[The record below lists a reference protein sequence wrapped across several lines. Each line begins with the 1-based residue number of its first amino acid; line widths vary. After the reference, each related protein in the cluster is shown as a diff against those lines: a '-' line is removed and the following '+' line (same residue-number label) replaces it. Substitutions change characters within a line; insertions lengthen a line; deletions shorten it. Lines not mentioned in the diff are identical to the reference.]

1 MSSSHSRSEQFE
13 KLFGSVS
20 GKRVAVLGIGGGGD
34 AVSTVP
40 LVRELERR
48 GATAIPGGLTWKR
61 REHDPERRPRAVHEF
76 RNLRQLAPVVG
87 IGRGGMVTIDGVRH
101 VEAHIAQALGDR
113 EVLVIDPSQGSAAV
127 ARDLNVASQQLGLDL
142 VIGVD
147 VGGDVLCMGHEAS
160 LESPLCDQTLLHAL
174 TGLNS
179 LLVLASLG
187 TDGEIQPD
195 DFIAR
200 FKQLGA
206 TGAFIGALDPAD
218 DDLDPWEAVL
228 RGANTESSRFA
239 VVVRRGLHPARLAE
253 LRARLESEPV
263 AAAQEIL
270 ARASTLPLR
279 GGGRT
284 GHLSELTAF
293 FLVFDSRAVWE
304 SGGFSKFWRPDATIR
319 EMHRELAERGIK
331 TEFGE
336 SDGTC
341 T

>member
-1 MSSSHSRSEQFE
+1 MIRAPSRTEQPE
-13 KLFGSVS
+13 RLFGPVS

-40 LVRELERR
+40 LVLELERL
-48 GATAIPGGLTWKR
+48 GAVAIPGGLTWKR

-76 RNLRQLAPVVG
+76 RNLRQLAPSVG
-87 IGRGGMVTIDGVRH
+87 VGRREMVTVDGVRH

-127 ARDLNVASQQLGLDL
+127 LRDLKTASKELGIDL
-142 VIGVD
+142 IIGVD
-147 VGGDVLCMGHEAS
+147 VGGDVLCMGHETS

-174 TGLNS
+174 AGLNS
-179 LLVLASLG
+179 PLVLASLG

-200 FKQLGA
+200 FSQLCA
-206 TGAFIGALDPAD
+206 SSAFLGALDPAD
-218 DDLDPWEAVL
+218 DDLDHWEAVL

-253 LRARLESEPV
+253 LRARLASEPV
-263 AAAQEIL
+263 SAAQEIL

-319 EMHRELAERGIK
+319 EMHQELVERGIK
-331 TEFGE
+331 TEFGG
-336 SDGTC
+336 S
-341 T
+341 